1 MSHQQQPTDSTSNGD
16 EAHDS
21 LLRRSWHAMSD
32 LFQPFSSSAL
42 DKLPKSRRPQR
53 YTRVDEIPDVDTTD
67 GDGQMPTVRD
77 YHSITVPPQV
87 RVPKKIP
94 TPVRV
99 ESKVWFANERSKC
112 LDLPTHNFFFC
123 PYISPLRLSAVVCRC
138 CISYVQ
144 TFGLSGGPVPIAYAH
159 RVVLAWVSY
168 LNMSILIGTL
178 AVALFNASKD
188 PIARNFA
195 YVYALISIGIL
206 VRIRSVRI
214 LPSSLLSLKYPSLPF
229 TSIVLLLREAVSLML
244 SLHADLRLGCI
255 PATCHQD
262 PQA

>member
-1 MSHQQQPTDSTSNGD
+1 MSHQHQPTDSTSNGD

-112 LDLPTHNFFFC
+112 LDLPTNLFFFSVHTSL
-123 PYISPLRLSAVVCRC
+123 PSVSLRSSVVVVF
-138 CISYVQ
+138 SHVQ
-144 TFGLSGGPVPIAYAH
+144 TFGLSGGSVPIAYAH

-229 TSIVLLLREAVSLML
+229 PSLLFFFFCAKL
-244 SLHADLRLGCI
+244 SS
-255 PATCHQD
+255 
-262 PQA
+262 